1 MPDHRGRCRQGRE
14 VLRWSERRDLLPG
27 EVRMSNT
34 HVGAH
39 PIIPRMIRMFSVPIL
54 LFWLALTVI
63 VNVVV
68 PQLKSSASV
77 LLIVD
82 DGNNGRLGWQRV
94 PLLPPLELRGPE
106 DVGIRSRRCERH

>member
-1 MPDHRGRCRQGRE
+1 MPHHRGRCRQGRE

-39 PIIPRMIRMFSVPIL
+39 PIIPRMIRLFSVAIL
-54 LFWLALTVI
+54 LGWLVLTVI

-68 PQLKSSASV
+68 PQLETV
-77 LLIVD
+77 
-82 DGNNGRLGWQRV
+82 GQRHAV
-94 PLLPPLELRGPE
+94 SMAPNDAPSMQATKRAGQDFQEFDPNTPPLMVP
-106 DVGIRSRRCERH
+106 